1 MQLPDDVLSI
11 VSAFSKP
18 LPRTTKSS
26 YWSTQ
31 TLEEMIAEVMC
42 KYEKYIK
49 QCDKR
54 PYTLEHYHHS
64 SDQWIIHAWING
76 KIHSI
81 LHFTVKDIFAWDGKS
96 FQSPSVQTYTWLNLR
111 LTGGNILTYAGKRLI
126 KSEPSFYHSTY
137 KIYV

>member
-1 MQLPDDVLSI
+1 MQLPDEVVGI
-11 VSAFSKP
+11 ISAFSKP

-31 TLEEMIAEVMC
+31 TLDEMIIDIMC
-42 KYEKYIK
+42 KYERYIK

-54 PYTLEHYHHS
+54 PYTLEHRHNS
-64 SDQWIIHAWING
+64 REWTIHAWIHG

-81 LHFTVKDIFAWDGKS
+81 LYFTVKDIYAWDGKS
-96 FQSPSVQTYTWLNLR
+96 FNCPSVHCYLSPTLR
-111 LTGGNILTYAGKRLI
+111 LTTGNILTYAGKRLI
-126 KSEPSFYHSTY
+126 KSEPSFCYSTY